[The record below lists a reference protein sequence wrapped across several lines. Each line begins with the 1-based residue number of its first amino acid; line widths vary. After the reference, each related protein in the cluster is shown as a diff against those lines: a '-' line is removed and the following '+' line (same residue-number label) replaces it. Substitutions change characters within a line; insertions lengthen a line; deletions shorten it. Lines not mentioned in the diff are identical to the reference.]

1 MEEIIRVENL
11 THTYG
16 AGTPFCRS
24 AVQDMSLDIYRGEFL
39 GIIGHTGSGK
49 STLIQHLNGL
59 LKPTTGRIL
68 LGGKDIWAD
77 PKKIRDV
84 RFRVGLVFQ
93 YPEYQLFEETVY
105 RDIAFGPTNMGLS
118 KEEIDRRV
126 RESARFAGLSEDL
139 LEKSP
144 FALSGGQ
151 KRRVAIAGVI
161 AMEPEVLVLDEP
173 SAGLDPQGRE
183 ELLANIR
190 MFHRERGTT
199 VVLVSHSMEEIAKN
213 VDRIVVLSD
222 SHVLMS
228 GTPREVF
235 ARGDELMSAG
245 LDVPQVTRIAMA
257 LRERGL
263 AISPTV
269 YTVDELSRELIALK
283 RGGGKKMLKDI
294 TLGQYFPGDTLAHKL
309 DPRTKL
315 LVTVLYIVALF
326 TAKSYLAYGLLVL
339 TLVVAVRISRVS
351 VKALFK
357 GLKPVLFIIAFT
369 AVLNLFYT
377 PGREIWHFWI
387 FRMTIEGVRAAVTM
401 MLRITLLIMGTF
413 LLTYTTSPIRLTDGL
428 ENLLN
433 PLKAIKLP
441 VHELAM
447 MMSIALRFIPTLIE
461 ETDKI
466 MSAQKARGADFET
479 GSLMQRAKAL
489 VPLLVPLFV
498 SAFRRADELATAM
511 ECRCYHGGEG
521 RTKLNVLRYQTRDYL
536 VLAFYAALVA
546 AVIVLR

>member
-1 MEEIIRVENL
+1 MSMELEHVSF
-11 THTYG
+11 TYSK
-16 AGTPFCRS
+16 GTPYEKE
-24 AVQDMSLDIYRGEFL
+24 VLHDISLTIEKSDFTA
-39 GIIGHTGSGK
+39 IIGHTGSGK

-190 MFHRERGTT
+190 AFHRERGTT

-228 GTPREVF
+228 GSPREVF

-263 AISPTV
+263 AISPAV

-283 RGGGKKMLKDI
+283 RGGGKK
-294 TLGQYFPGDTLAHKL
+294 
-309 DPRTKL
+309 
-315 LVTVLYIVALF
+315 
-326 TAKSYLAYGLLVL
+326 
-339 TLVVAVRISRVS
+339 
-351 VKALFK
+351 
-357 GLKPVLFIIAFT
+357 
-369 AVLNLFYT
+369 
-377 PGREIWHFWI
+377 
-387 FRMTIEGVRAAVTM
+387 
-401 MLRITLLIMGTF
+401 
-413 LLTYTTSPIRLTDGL
+413 
-428 ENLLN
+428 
-433 PLKAIKLP
+433 
-441 VHELAM
+441 
-447 MMSIALRFIPTLIE
+447 
-461 ETDKI
+461 
-466 MSAQKARGADFET
+466 
-479 GSLMQRAKAL
+479 
-489 VPLLVPLFV
+489 
-498 SAFRRADELATAM
+498 
-511 ECRCYHGGEG
+511 C
-521 RTKLNVLRYQTRDYL
+521 
-536 VLAFYAALVA
+536 
-546 AVIVLR
+546 

>member
-1 MEEIIRVENL
+1 MSIKLSNVAY
-11 THTYG
+11 TYG
-16 AGTPFCRS
+16 IGTPFEKT
-24 AVQDMSLDIYRGEFL
+24 ALYDTDVEIHEGEFV

-49 STLIQHLNGL
+49 STLVQILNGL
-59 LKPTTGRIL
+59 IKPTSGTVTVDGTDI
-68 LGGKDIWAD
+68 GKKTKEAMA
-77 PKKIRDV
+77 V
-84 RFRVGLVFQ
+84 RHKVGMVFQ

-183 ELLANIR
+183 SLLANIR
-190 MFHRERGTT
+190 EFHRERGTT

-263 AISPTV
+263 AISPDV
-269 YTVDELSRELIALK
+269 YTVEELSAELVALK
-283 RGGGKKMLKDI
+283 KGGGRK
-294 TLGQYFPGDTLAHKL
+294 
-309 DPRTKL
+309 
-315 LVTVLYIVALF
+315 
-326 TAKSYLAYGLLVL
+326 
-339 TLVVAVRISRVS
+339 
-351 VKALFK
+351 
-357 GLKPVLFIIAFT
+357 
-369 AVLNLFYT
+369 
-377 PGREIWHFWI
+377 
-387 FRMTIEGVRAAVTM
+387 
-401 MLRITLLIMGTF
+401 
-413 LLTYTTSPIRLTDGL
+413 
-428 ENLLN
+428 
-433 PLKAIKLP
+433 
-441 VHELAM
+441 
-447 MMSIALRFIPTLIE
+447 
-461 ETDKI
+461 
-466 MSAQKARGADFET
+466 
-479 GSLMQRAKAL
+479 
-489 VPLLVPLFV
+489 
-498 SAFRRADELATAM
+498 
-511 ECRCYHGGEG
+511 C
-521 RTKLNVLRYQTRDYL
+521 
-536 VLAFYAALVA
+536 
-546 AVIVLR
+546 